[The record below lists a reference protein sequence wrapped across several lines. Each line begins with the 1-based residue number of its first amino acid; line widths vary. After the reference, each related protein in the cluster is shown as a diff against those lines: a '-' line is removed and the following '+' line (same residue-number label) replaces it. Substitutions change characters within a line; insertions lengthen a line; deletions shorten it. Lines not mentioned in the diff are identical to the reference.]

1 MPAAGSSPRRRATKR
16 RTRPPPISPDDPVTT
31 WAQDVI
37 AGRVVAGP
45 RVKKAWRHNPGDL
58 AKAAYYAVPVRAKLE
73 YTALYLGL
81 AALHALTVQGVP
93 EMLVPG

>member
-1 MPAAGSSPRRRATKR
+1 MVNLSTPYWAGAFGARKASLFC
-16 RTRPPPISPDDPVTT
+16 TT